1 MDIRIGRPG
10 KDRREGTPGA
20 ARLHL
25 TPRCDVDSTG
35 ENGMNHRIS
44 RRELLRIASASGLA
58 AGLGAALSNSPA
70 LADPPRPQTS
80 GFTGS
85 VIKANVTQSAATCPT
100 IVNGEVIQPQRKL
113 SVLATTDV
121 LVVGGGP
128 AGVAAAIAARRAG
141 AEVTLVERY
150 NHFGGLWTGGLVLI
164 VIGHMV
170 KGPKQVCMGIGEE
183 MMRRLEKYEGGIMNR
198 GAGSNPT
205 VDAEALKFVML
216 DMIEEAGV
224 KVYLHCWGVD
234 AVMEGDA
241 VRGAVFESKSGRQAI
256 LAKNVV
262 DATGDGDVFAAAGA
276 EFEHRSYNI
285 GLVSRVGN
293 VDKVN
298 PGPGKKPRG
307 LGSPTP
313 LPGVNWVNMLGPET
327 DGLDVG
333 VLTQMEMKH
342 RRFIWENLQKL
353 RKTPGYEK
361 VSLLETGP
369 QLGVRITRTLA
380 GVKTLSVDDVKK
392 GARYPDVVAVG
403 GFTKAEGDE
412 WHIPYGTLLPKKI
425 DNLLASGRCISAALK
440 TADNIRLIPVCFA
453 TGHAAG
459 VAAAVAAKDG
469 CRPRDVELPKVQRIL
484 KEQDAYLG

>member
-1 MDIRIGRPG
+1 MG
-10 KDRREGTPGA
+10 
-20 ARLHL
+20 
-25 TPRCDVDSTG
+25 
-35 ENGMNHRIS
+35 NQIS
-44 RRELLRIASASGLA
+44 RRELLRILGVSGLT
-58 AGLGAALSNSPA
+58 AGMGGVGATQMVF
-70 LADPPRPQTS
+70 ADPPPKTGG

-85 VIKANVTQSAATCPT
+85 VLKPSVIQSTTTCPT
-100 IVNGEVIQPQRKL
+100 IVGGEIIQPQRKL
-113 SVLATTDV
+113 TLLDETDV

-141 AEVTLVERY
+141 AKVTLVERY

-183 MMRRLEKYEGGIMNR
+183 MMRRLEKIDGGIMKR
-198 GAGSNPT
+198 GEGSNPT
-205 VDAEALKFVML
+205 VDAEALKYVML
-216 DMIEEAGV
+216 DMIQEAGV
-224 KVYLHCWGVD
+224 KVFLHCWGVD
-234 AVMEGDA
+234 AVMDGNT

-256 LAKNVV
+256 LAKQVV

-285 GLVSRVGN
+285 GLVSRIGN
-293 VDKVN
+293 LDKVD
-298 PGPGKKPRG
+298 PALLDKKPKPRG

-313 LPGVNWVNMLGPET
+313 IPGANWVNMLGPET
-327 DGLDVG
+327 DGLDVA
-333 VLTQMEMKH
+333 VLSDLEMKH
-342 RRFIWENLQKL
+342 RRFIWETYEKL

-361 VSLLETGP
+361 VTLLETGP

-392 GARYPDVVAVG
+392 GNRYPADVVAVG
-403 GFTKAEGDE
+403 GFTKPERDE
-412 WHIPYGTLLPKKI
+412 WHIPYGTLVPKKV

-440 TADNIRLIPVCFA
+440 TSDNIRLIPVCFA

-459 VAAAVAAKDG
+459 VAAAVAAQDG
-469 CRPRDVELPKVQRIL
+469 CAARAVEIPKVQKIL
-484 KEQDAYLG
+484 KEQEAYLG